1 MSTLIIAVASRH
13 KAMPISG
20 DSKAVRIMISN
31 FALVIPILMLS
42 PLPALAADPYGA
54 NVGGKQVTSV
64 ERPVTKDLGLG
75 LGRDELLQAAR
86 TSHPLRLAPSN
97 FGPRNLDGSTTPG
110 K

>member
-1 MSTLIIAVASRH
+1 MSTLNSAMAGRD
-13 KAMPISG
+13 KAGPISG
-20 DSKAVRIMISN
+20 YSKEVRIMTAN
-31 FALVIPILMLS
+31 FALAIPILLLI

-97 FGPRNLDGSTTPG
+97 FGPRNLDGSITPG